1 MSSRAGSEGD
11 GGRDRDSDE
20 ETHSHSEFLGDKW
33 FSKRGSVEKEGE
45 REQEGVKTQMRR
57 QSGVAESRESEG
69 WGFGDGGSRR
79 APGQLHPA
87 LAQL

>member
-1 MSSRAGSEGD
+1 MREMEAGTGTVM
-11 GGRDRDSDE
+11 RK
-20 ETHSHSEFLGDKW
+20 HSHSHSDFLGDKW

-87 LAQL
+87 LAQP